1 MADVFSGLGTARSEF
16 ETIDF
21 DSVEQILLDYGKA
34 FQSMAAGQL
43 RRANKVSSGALADSI
58 AFTTKSTKNGYELNI
73 EVLDYYKFVDQG
85 VQGTGP
91 GNKNSRSEYKYRNKM
106 PPIKEIMKWIT
117 REALTARA
125 EDQNRNLS
133 GRQNRARAVGVAAK
147 RIKPQTLAFLIA
159 RKIKRVGL
167 PYTGFWERSFEK
179 TFKDLD
185 VKLAEATGLSI
196 VTNFDNLI
204 KEIKKK
210 K

>member
-1 MADVFSGLGTARSEF
+1 MADVLAGLGTSRSEF

-58 AFTTKSTKNGYELNI
+58 AFTTKRTANGYELNI

-85 VQGTGP
+85 VRGTGP
-91 GNKNSRSEYKYRNKM
+91 RNRNNKSPYKYSDKM
-106 PPIKEIMKWIT
+106 PPISEIMKWIK
-117 REALTARA
+117 REGLTAKA
-125 EDQNRNLS
+125 EDQKRKLS
-133 GRQNRARAVGVAAK
+133 GRQKKARAVGSAAK
-147 RIKPQTLAFLIA
+147 KIKPQSLAFLIA
-159 RKIKRVGL
+159 RKIKRRGL

-179 TFKDLD
+179 TFQDLD

-196 VTNFDNLI
+196 VTNFENLI
-204 KEIKKK
+204 KEIKSKK
-210 K
+210 